1 MGILERKEREKRQR
15 KEVILE
21 AARRLFQERGFLNV
35 TMSDIAESAE
45 LAIGTLYLYFKNKDD
60 IYAGLAC
67 LGSQKV
73 DSLLDDAL
81 HRKKKLGQKELVSFI
96 EKFMRIYDDYGCYF
110 DILMFNFKGK
120 GSVNLSDGYANT
132 LREITQSSMAKSI
145 EYFSSRLPKERGDKM
160 EAARAATFVVWA
172 LLLGLTQVLNVGRT
186 EIFTEEDVQ
195 RVINK
200 AARLLSEI
208 PPELTLG
215 SESRS

>member
-15 KEVILE
+15 KELILE
-21 AARRLFQERGFLNV
+21 GARKLFQERGFLNV
-35 TMSDIAESAE
+35 TMSDLAESAE
-45 LAIGTLYLYFKNKDD
+45 LSIGTLYLYFKNKDD

-73 DSLLDDAL
+73 DTLLDEAL
-81 HRKKKLGQKELVSFI
+81 HRNKKLTQKQLASFI
-96 EKFMRIYDDYGCYF
+96 EKFMRIYEDYGCYF

-120 GSVNLSDGYANT
+120 GTLHLSDGYANT
-132 LREITQSSMAKSI
+132 LREVTQNSMAKSI
-145 EYFSSRLPKERGDKM
+145 QYFSGRLPKERKDKT

-208 PPELTLG
+208 PPELTL
-215 SESRS
+215 SS

>member
-1 MGILERKEREKRQR
+1 MGITERKLREKRQR
-15 KEVILE
+15 KEMILE
-21 AARRLFQERGFLNV
+21 AARKLFQERGFLNV
-35 TMSDIAESAE
+35 TISDIAEAAE
-45 LAIGTLYLYFKNKDD
+45 LSIGTLYLYFKNKDD

-73 DSLLDDAL
+73 DALLDNAL
-81 HRKKKLGQKELVSFI
+81 HLKKKLSQKELVSFI

-120 GSVNLSDGYANT
+120 GRINLSDGYAST
-132 LREITQSSMAKSI
+132 LRETTQSSMMKSI
-145 EYFSSRLPKERGDKM
+145 QYFSRRLPKNRTDKT

-186 EIFTEEDVQ
+186 EIFNEEDVQ

-200 AARLLSEI
+200 AAKLLSEI
-208 PPELTLG
+208 PPELTL
-215 SESRS
+215 SS

>member
-1 MGILERKEREKRQR
+1 MGIPERKQREKQQR
-15 KEVILE
+15 KELILE
-21 AARRLFQERGFLNV
+21 AARKLFQERGFLNV
-35 TMSDIAESAE
+35 TISDIAETSE
-45 LAIGTLYLYFKNKDD
+45 LSIGTLYLYFKNKDD

-73 DSLLDDAL
+73 DALLDSAL
-81 HRKKKLGQKELVSFI
+81 HQKKKLTQRELVFFI

-120 GSVNLSDGYANT
+120 GTINLSDGYANT
-132 LREITQSSMAKSI
+132 LRETTQSSMHKSI
-145 EYFSSRLPKERGDKM
+145 KYFSSRLPKERSDKM

-186 EIFTEEDVQ
+186 EIFNEEDVQ

-208 PPELTLG
+208 PPELTL
-215 SESRS
+215 SS

>member
-15 KEVILE
+15 KELILE
-21 AARRLFQERGFLNV
+21 GARKLFQERGFLNV
-35 TMSDIAESAE
+35 TMSDLAESAE
-45 LAIGTLYLYFKNKDD
+45 LSIGTLYLYFKNKDD

-73 DSLLDDAL
+73 DTLLDEAL
-81 HRKKKLGQKELVSFI
+81 HGKKKLTQKQLASFI

-110 DILMFNFKGK
+110 DILMFNFRGK
-120 GSVNLSDGYANT
+120 GQINLSDGYANT
-132 LREITQSSMAKSI
+132 LREITQSSMSKSI
-145 EYFSSRLPKERGDKM
+145 QYFSSRLPKGRTDKK

-208 PPELTLG
+208 PPELTL
-215 SESRS
+215 SS

>member
-1 MGILERKEREKRQR
+1 MGVVERKEREKRQR

-21 AARRLFQERGFLNV
+21 GARRLFQERGFLNV
-35 TMSDIAESAE
+35 TISDIAEATE
-45 LAIGTLYLYFKNKDD
+45 LSIGTLYLYFKNKDD

-73 DSLLDDAL
+73 DTLLDEAL
-81 HRKKKLGQKELVSFI
+81 HRKRKLSQKELVSFI

-120 GSVNLSDGYANT
+120 GSVNLSDGYSNT

-145 EYFSSRLPKERGDKM
+145 QYFSNRLPKERTDKM

-208 PPELTLG
+208 PPELTL
-215 SESRS
+215 SS